1 VVEAGVDF
9 ETLRAHEIS
18 EADWDFFHRCY
29 SLTYQAHRS
38 TPYLTRDF
46 FARMAMTMPQHWLL
60 FIARRDGVRIAAS
73 LIGIDADKGTA
84 FGRYWGATE
93 PVSCLHFEACYYQPL
108 AWCIAHGF
116 RRFEGGAQGE
126 HKMARG
132 LLPVQTQSAHWL
144 AHPQFAQAVAEFLLR
159 EGAGIDHYMDELNER
174 IPFKAS

>member
-1 VVEAGVDF
+1 MVSGACFIFLKFVFPLFVVVS
-9 ETLRAHEIS
+9 HNH
-18 EADWDFFHRCY
+18 FFLATDCGQSWRTQ
-29 SLTYQAHRS
+29 LGR
-38 TPYLTRDF
+38 PD
-46 FARMAMTMPQHWLL
+46 
-60 FIARRDGVRIAAS
+60 ARRGGVS
-73 LIGIDADKGTA
+73 